1 MHLFIEPQAGAQPV
15 LQIIQAA
22 RRNLRM
28 EVYFLSD
35 GRVLRALTSAHERG
49 VDVQV
54 ILDHHPYGL
63 PAWKVR
69 KEAESV
75 ERTGATLHWAPR
87 RFEAVD
93 GRYVYEHAKYT
104 CNNHTCEIGTGNYG
118 WDSFHHDRDYDL
130 VTSNPTIVHAAN
142 TVFTAD
148 WNNRRAGNF
157 PHRVLVLSP
166 HSAAKILA
174 VIRQPGPIVMESE
187 ELGDYHQILAAL
199 AAKGRSARILLPASI
214 SAQDHRNAEALARAG
229 VDVRLLPTKPVY
241 LHGKTIC
248 GQRSAFVGSE
258 NVSYSSIQENREMGL
273 IVHGQPVNEI
283 QQQFATDWSHSEP
296 LSAWRPKRRGGW

>member
-1 MHLFIEPQAGAQPV
+1 M
-15 LQIIQAA
+15 
-22 RRNLRM
+22 
-28 EVYFLSD
+28 
-35 GRVLRALTSAHERG
+35 
-49 VDVQV
+49 
-54 ILDHHPYGL
+54 
-63 PAWKVR
+63 
-69 KEAESV
+69 
-75 ERTGATLHWAPR
+75 
-87 RFEAVD
+87 
-93 GRYVYEHAKYT
+93 
-104 CNNHTCEIGTGNYG
+104 
-118 WDSFHHDRDYDL
+118 
-130 VTSNPTIVHAAN
+130 HAAN

-187 ELGDYHQILAAL
+187 ELGDYHPILAAL